1 MCKYVSCRWGY
12 KYYFL
17 GTDPSGIEHWLQ
29 SASWDCQ
36 WYWGLG
42 YVQTFTN
49 SGCGKPSSAAD
60 ISSHQHFDNLFLKGG
75 VGIGPEGFKK
85 ILPETPLTDNEIWTL
100 LELMRAA
107 YTARE
112 YSDMIYRG
120 GSHITSNPCKEL
132 LLNEA
137 EYKRINE
144 KVIPGIM
151 DEVYEL
157 LTPSAD

>member
-1 MCKYVSCRWGY
+1 MYKQVSAKWGY
-12 KYYFL
+12 KYYLL
-17 GTDPSGIEHWLQ
+17 GADENGTKHWLQ
-29 SASWDCQ
+29 SASWDCG

-42 YVQTFTN
+42 YVETFTRN
-49 SGCGKPSSAAD
+49 YAPAFARD
-60 ISSHQHFDNLFLKGG
+60 IESHQHFDNLFITGG
-75 VGIGPEGFKK
+75 GDPERFRQ
-85 ILPETPLTDNEIWTL
+85 ILPETPLTDKEIWTL
-100 LELMRAA
+100 LELMNAA
-107 YTARE
+107 YKARE
-112 YSDMIYRG
+112 YSDMIHIG